1 MYRDSSVVLPAP
13 TKSKIS
19 FSALSRNE
27 YRDEDVVDGEPRTV
41 DGFLG
46 FSEDGFIVNDGV
58 CNVPF
63 ATASWPS

>member
-1 MYRDSSVVLPAP
+1 MYRDPSVLLPNPRQSA
-13 TKSKIS
+13 IS

-27 YRDEDVVDGEPRTV
+27 CRDEDIVDGESRTV

-46 FSEDGFIVNDGV
+46 FSEDGFIVDDGV

-63 ATASWPS
+63 ATASWS

>member
-1 MYRDSSVVLPAP
+1 MYRDSSVALPNPRQSA
-13 TKSKIS
+13 IS

-27 YRDEDVVDGEPRTV
+27 YRDEDIADGESRTV

-46 FSEDGFIVNDGV
+46 FSEDGFIDDGI

-63 ATASWPS
+63 ATASWS